1 MGSSRVRPTGDVG
14 CGRKAWRCTGQ
25 DSQRQSFRWVETW
38 IIDPLCGA
46 PIKRLAHGPD
56 AVLSSRCRCHS
67 LSCLKL
73 CYVINVYLQMIYSLT
88 ATTPASKNKHLAL
101 PDQETPSATARSA
114 MRLGFGCLMVLRL
127 FGTGKP
133 AALFDIHQSDIFPS
147 AMSFAQ

>member
-25 DSQRQSFRWVETW
+25 DTQRLNFRWVETW

-46 PIKRLAHGPD
+46 PTKRLTYSRPRCILILLSL
-56 AVLSSRCRCHS
+56 AVLFAG
-67 LSCLKL
+67 
-73 CYVINVYLQMIYSLT
+73 CYVINVYLQMIYSPT